1 MGFFRPE
8 EGRYTRLS
16 SSVDWRKLYF
26 DVKLTLQD
34 TSEAGHIRN
43 RHRIWRCLDHLAN
56 SLLPCL
62 AQKPA
67 LQDHKT
73 IGLELSAEG
82 LVATRRANGPISHN
96 HPKSRGVRAR
106 LFGFQLLRLYGQ
118 SLNSELQISVS
129 KIEFDGMEYICG
141 IRVLERSQS
150 NLKKETSRVGYI
162 ISESEVH
169 ITILAQHRVTGLRVA
184 CSASGII
191 GLGLQIKGSAR
202 KAAWSY
208 VNMTTEPL
216 PHVGVATMEPT
227 DGSSLSALI
236 IGLDVCKFVSLQL
249 VEQRSDDSTSSMSN
263 AVSWLWHPREPE
275 TRRHGLILPSTP
287 ERPQIDSPVFIL
299 DMSFGGL
306 EGILLPRLTR
316 IAALHDDRIGC
327 FRGFAFSYADGSSKT
342 FGMATIVGSATD
354 EWSCIEQSFALD
366 GSGGERIISIEFV
379 PERRPSKIKIATS
392 RGRVLEFGRIAKTG
406 KPLGVSASCQWHRLV
421 APTSQA
427 ISSILATVEM
437 SSGVIMSLGLSYVS
451 VSDASAPTSA
461 LSEPLHTEFSVESG
475 HPFTFSNKSERWEK
489 APVDLK
495 RSNGCFTSV
504 VLSNV
509 RRIGISVGLG
519 GKSRGANH
527 ISGLCF
533 EFWGTS
539 EPIYVGQWYCK
550 VGTIQLEQGE
560 RLQRFTFWQT
570 QEAPPFSQQENYGK
584 VTGVRICKA
593 GYTREE
599 LEVCLGNKEDMLSY
613 SFDENSYEG
622 LKTGLAWAFD
632 HKLDHIYVL
641 TEPSI
646 YFPKTSLT
654 LHNIKDFRPSSR
666 TPGKLFWE
674 AQDEGNGFYGLSCLH
689 AIFRR
694 ETGDLKGFV
703 FEYGAGHIIKQ
714 IGCIDGAAAS
724 IPLRK
729 DQRIIRMDVCI
740 GSGMDEVVFYT
751 SDHQVFALSASGQS
765 DQPRNQDPS
774 NFDVFSFRDLDEGG
788 RESSSSS
795 DTPSSQ
801 SCGATDNVVGIWLTM
816 KIFPRASDVVEEIGP
831 ILATQ
836 RG

>member
-1 MGFFRPE
+1 MGFFRPG

-16 SSVDWRKLYF
+16 SCVDWRKLYF

-43 RHRIWRCLDHLAN
+43 RHRIWRCLDHLVN

-62 AQKPA
+62 AQRPA

-73 IGLELSAEG
+73 IELELSAEG
-82 LVATRRANGPISHN
+82 LVATRLANGPISQN
-96 HPKSRGVRAR
+96 HPKSRG
-106 LFGFQLLRLYGQ
+106 
-118 SLNSELQISVS
+118 ISVS
-129 KIEFDGMEYICG
+129 RIEFDGMEYICG
-141 IRVLERSQS
+141 IRVFERSQS

-162 ISESEVH
+162 ISDSEVH
-169 ITILAQHRVTGLRVA
+169 TTVLAQHRVTGIRVA
-184 CSASGII
+184 CSASGIT
-191 GLGLQIKGSAR
+191 GLGLQIKGSAG
-202 KAAWSY
+202 AAWSY

-216 PHVGVATMEPT
+216 PQVGVATMEPA

-249 VEQRSDDSTSSMSN
+249 VEQRSDDSTSSMPN

-287 ERPQIDSPVFIL
+287 ERPQVDSPVFIL

-327 FRGFAFSYADGSSKT
+327 FRGLSFSYVDGSSKI
-342 FGMATIVGSATD
+342 FGMATIVGSAAD
-354 EWSCIEQSFALD
+354 HWSCIEQSFALD

-379 PERRPSKIKIATS
+379 PEHCLSKIKIATS

-406 KPLGVSASCQWHRLV
+406 KTLGVSASSQWHRLAV
-421 APTSQA
+421 PTSQA

-437 SSGVIMSLGLSYVS
+437 SSGVIISLGLSYIS
-451 VSDASAPTSA
+451 VSDASAPTST
-461 LSEPLHTEFSVESG
+461 LSEPLHTEFSGENG
-475 HPFTFSNKSERWEK
+475 HPFTFSNKSEKWDQ

-504 VLSNV
+504 VLSNA

-533 EFWGTS
+533 EFWGPS
-539 EPIYVGQWYCK
+539 EPIYVGQWYCE
-550 VGTIQLEQGE
+550 VGNIQLKQGE
-560 RLQRFTFWQT
+560 RLQSFTFWQT

-584 VTGVRICKA
+584 VTDVRICKA

-613 SFDENSYEG
+613 SFEENPYEG
-622 LKTGLAWAFD
+622 LTGLAWAFD

-654 LHNIKDFRPSSR
+654 LHNMKDFRPSSR

-674 AQDEGNGFYGLSCLH
+674 AQDEGNGFYGLSCVH
-689 AIFRR
+689 AIFCQ

-703 FEYGAGHIIKQ
+703 FEYGTGHIIKQ
-714 IGCIDGAAAS
+714 AGCIDGVAAS
-724 IPLRK
+724 IPLWE

-740 GSGMDEVVFYT
+740 GSGMDEVVTPKFRT
-751 SDHQVFALSASGQS
+751 ASTIRG
-765 DQPRNQDPS
+765 NG
-774 NFDVFSFRDLDEGG
+774 GG
-788 RESSSSS
+788 RLLIVSGVTTVDDGFGTEP
-795 DTPSSQ
+795 TQ
-801 SCGATDNVVGIWLTM
+801 LGAGITN
-816 KIFPRASDVVEEIGP
+816 RVA
-831 ILATQ
+831 
-836 RG
+836 